1 MTVHHSLTTPRFQIN
16 MFQRMQPIC
25 FPINKCH
32 FLFLRNGFKEKIGF
46 EERAKIAVP
55 SDSNRYTYFEQT
67 LVFSFQYLL
76 YFIIA
81 AHEAKAQK

>member
-1 MTVHHSLTTPRFQIN
+1 